1 MPKAPSLLS
10 SHEVVSARIHA
21 GLDGVRI
28 GHLSDVHVR
37 TGVKPRRLHA
47 AVELLNQLKPDLVAL
62 TGDYVCLSPRP
73 LPALTDALKE
83 LKAPAYA
90 VLGNHDHWSGARA
103 VRSALEQAGVDVLQ
117 NEHRALEVR
126 GAAVHLVG
134 VDDSITRHHDPE
146 RAFSGVPE
154 GATAITLS
162 HDPKSADLLHAYRP
176 ALILSGHTHGGQ
188 VVIHKITP
196 FLWRRAGI
204 KYVSGLFEVN
214 GAVLYV
220 NRGLG
225 ASVPIRFRA
234 PCEIGH
240 LTLRSAA

>member
-1 MPKAPSLLS
+1 MSKPPSLLS

-28 GHLSDVHVR
+28 GHLSDLHVR
-37 TGVKPRRLHA
+37 TGVKPRRLHR
-47 AVELLNQLKPDLVAL
+47 AVEMLNQLRPDLVAL
-62 TGDYVCLSPRP
+62 TGDYVCMSPRP
-73 LPALTDALKE
+73 LPELTAALRRLT
-83 LKAPAYA
+83 APAYA

-103 VRSALEQAGVDVLQ
+103 VRAALERAGVEVLQ
-117 NEHRALEVR
+117 NEHRVVR
-126 GAAVHLVG
+126 AGSSAFHLVG
-134 VDDSITRHHDPE
+134 VDDSVTGHDDPE
-146 RAFSGVPE
+146 RAFDGVPA
-154 GATAITLS
+154 GATAVTLS
-162 HDPKSADLLHAYRP
+162 HDPKSADHLHAYRP

-188 VVIHKITP
+188 VFIRPLTP
-196 FLWRRAGI
+196 FISKRAGI
-204 KYVSGLFEVN
+204 KYLAGFFEVN

-234 PCEIGH
+234 PCEVGH